1 MRVLLD
7 ENLDVQL
14 KSLFDSSF
22 QVVTVRDRRWHG
34 IKNGA
39 LLRDADAEFD
49 VLVTMDKKLRYQQNL
64 GSTRLGI
71 VVIRARSNAFRDVS
85 KLMPKVNAA
94 IRRIEP
100 GQIIE
105 VTS

>member
-1 MRVLLD
+1 MLLD

-14 KSLFDSSF
+14 KSLLDPSF
-22 QVVTVRDRRWHG
+22 QTATVRDPRWHG

-39 LLRDADAEFD
+39 LLRDAEVEFD

-64 GSTRLGI
+64 GNSRLGI
-71 VVIRARSNAFRDVS
+71 VVIRAHSNAFRDVS
-85 KLMPKVNAA
+85 MLMPKVNAA
-94 IRRIEP
+94 IRQIEP

-105 VTS
+105 VTP